1 MIKLIHKNKLIK
13 KYLINPSVILNI
25 HEFETKPN
33 EIFVLKDTNNP
44 LYRELIW
51 TSSDDTVATVNNFG
65 QVKILS
71 EGVVT
76 IRCTNAYG
84 RYDEC
89 VFTVY
94 NKDYVST
101 IDYYSTEELMCCKYS
116 ISAEDYNDGIWKAR
130 KHETYTKSDGTVI
143 GSEDVQISGNV
154 VKNNDYIV
162 FDGTQNIDLSFA
174 NNLYGWGSVID
185 TTKSDYIWSIEL
197 EFSEFVNKNIHAGIN
212 INTEGYINSSLY
224 QLELNKK
231 YRLII
236 MRRQSNI
243 NTYTGFR
250 TRIIVSSNNTIEY
263 DSGWGTIAS
272 GGGHWVE
279 GLYLLNTAGFKGK
292 LYNLKLFITEVN
304 KKNLS
309 AEEADA
315 KDVMA
320 LDNPIVNNY
329 LVEGKYRITAP
340 KLDFVNRYI
349 VHDLSTNSK
358 PKVMI
363 RVLSNDII
371 VGDDKSINKYDL
383 IQFEHDGSIQ
393 NIYKN
398 VLSVTNGRYIEFDLP
413 VNMPYRDYMYFGLY
427 DRDTKTIQR
436 SELFSVRTT
445 DSRIDKSNYNANGDE
460 VVAKQMYIS
469 PATLVGRSGDKK
481 LLRATFV
488 PEQVA
493 NIKIKYRSTNTNVAT
508 VGENDGI
515 VELISPGVCEIIA
528 VSQSNIK
535 VIAKSIV
542 TVRQSISESEKTIIN
557 LNDYNITMGD
567 GTESNNWEAAW
578 ANTLGINAAL
588 KDLKSKGYKQIK
600 LPEGHYYM
608 ACENMDKR
616 NLVSINP
623 PSDIIFD
630 ITNCTIEQVMSES
643 PDTRVIIIDNADKT
657 KILNGTII
665 GDLFIH
671 NYGLRI
677 NENGDM
683 LEEGSYSTTD
693 GTPIN
698 PDKANGETYKSLDA
712 VHDAG
717 SYYRLKDFIT
727 CYEDYET
734 TEPEPIPT
742 KFTISPLWKT
752 CMNTVDGGQVYT
764 YYYNDENNLLGYET
778 GGFGKVRTMP
788 EGATK
793 LKMSFRSEEWDKG
806 IYLMTKRNAGSHAT
820 FEFGTG
826 IGFKNSFDSEI
837 NGTIIMNCQGDVSM
851 TSDGSDRYFTN
862 EYGDYIG
869 YDTLVCDARWI
880 NCTMKEARRQGI
892 SFVAT
897 GENYL
902 ILDSSIGNIN
912 GVDPQCGTDMEA
924 YGRNEKYLFKNV
936 TFHDN
941 RKWDMVDCFSGDVEI
956 DSCTFNGAI
965 GLGQESYNW
974 YVHDCNFIYDDK
986 YNRNSETS
994 DEWTRR
1000 YKIHNVAGCSLP
1012 MWITNKYTYS
1022 IIENNYFNG
1031 GKNKSLAFATHAATR
1046 NAYSLN
1052 NNIENGNT
1060 ITFDND
1066 SYNDKIQCNTIRIMN
1081 NAVVNNAKLS
1091 SYENSN
1097 ISIIFEGQYPKQPK
1111 ITTNDK
1117 ENYTINPPN
1126 GKTFGAGASHKTIGI
1141 IDNFIIHNYSIDGQA
1156 IGIVIVQNCDII
1168 NNDSISIIGNS
1179 GSTFSNTTCFKNCR
1193 INIPRKQCGW
1203 TYVGGGQGSYE
1214 NYEYVGITFED
1225 CEIEIRDVE
1234 STNNTASID
1243 MFRYGYGDFKCP
1255 VILRRCHIK
1264 GSDKKTVL
1272 NTVQIEDC
1280 TFEGGATPYS
1290 YTQLTDIT
1298 LPESLDVVIDT
1309 QTQIPVTLTP
1319 SITRRIFWEL
1329 PEGLHMTITADNKI
1343 TCTKLGTYTI
1353 TAKSYDGS
1361 KIRKSMTINVIEAP
1375 TQETV

>member
-1 MIKLIHKNKLIK
+1 MIYYKNKAINIKYKGKSVK
-13 KYLINPSVILNI
+13 KYLINSSVILNI
-25 HEFETKPN
+25 HEFETKPD

-51 TSSDDTVATVNNFG
+51 TSSDDTVATVNDFG
-65 QVKILS
+65 EVKILS
-71 EGVVT
+71 EGVAT

-84 RYDEC
+84 KYDEC
-89 VFTVY
+89 VFTVF
-94 NKDYVST
+94 NKDYTRT
-101 IDYYSTEELMCCKYS
+101 INYYSTEELMCCKYS

-143 GSEDVQISGNV
+143 GSEDVQISGDV
-154 VKNNDYIV
+154 VKNNDYII

-174 NNLYGWGSVID
+174 DNLYGWSSVSN

-197 EFSEFVNKNIHAGIN
+197 EFSEFVNKNIHVGIN

-224 QLELNKK
+224 QLEFNKK

-236 MRRQSNI
+236 MKRRSYY
-243 NTYTGFR
+243 NTYTGFC

-263 DSGWGTIAS
+263 DSGWGTIAPGS
-272 GGGHWVE
+272 GHWVE
-279 GLYLLNTAGFKGK
+279 GLYLLNKAGFKGK

-309 AEEADA
+309 AEDADA

-329 LVEGKYRITAP
+329 LVEGIYRITAP
-340 KLDFVNRYI
+340 KLDSVSRYT
-349 VHDLSTNSK
+349 VHDLATNNK

-363 RVLSNDII
+363 RVLSNDEI

-393 NIYKN
+393 KIYKN
-398 VLSVTNGRYIEFDLP
+398 VLSATNGRYVEFDLP
-413 VNMPYRDYMYFGLY
+413 VNIPYRDYMYFGLY
-427 DRDTKTIQR
+427 DRDTKTIQK
-436 SELFSVRTT
+436 SELFSIRTT

-460 VVAKQMYIS
+460 VIAKQMYIS

-528 VSQSNIK
+528 VSQSNTK
-535 VIAKSIV
+535 VIAKSVV
-542 TVRQSISESEKTIIN
+542 TVRPSIYESEKTTIN
-557 LNDYNITMGD
+557 LNDYNITMSD

-608 ACENMDKR
+608 ACENMNTR
-616 NLVSINP
+616 NVTTINP
-623 PSDIIFD
+623 PSNIIFD
-630 ITNCTIEQVMSES
+630 ITNCTIEQVMSEC
-643 PDTRVIIIDNADKT
+643 PDTRVIMIDNADKT

-734 TEPEPIPT
+734 AEPEPIPT

-764 YYYNDENNLLGYET
+764 YYYNDENSLLGYET

-826 IGFKNSFDSEI
+826 IGFRNSFDSEI
-837 NGTIIMNCQGDVSM
+837 NGTVIMNCQGDVSM
-851 TSDGSDRYFTN
+851 TCSS
-862 EYGDYIG
+862 
-869 YDTLVCDARWI
+869 DTLVCDARWI

-912 GVDPQCGTDMEA
+912 GVDPQCGIDMEA
-924 YGRNEKYLFKNV
+924 YGRNEKFLFKNV

-1000 YKIHNVAGCSLP
+1000 YKIHNVAGCNLP
-1012 MWITNKYTYS
+1012 MWITNKYTYA

-1031 GKNKSLAFATHAATR
+1031 GKNKSLAFATHAYTR

-1052 NNIENGNT
+1052 NNIENGNSLV
-1060 ITFDND
+1060 FDNN
-1066 SYNDKIQCNTIRIMN
+1066 SYNDKIQCNNITIHNGVTMYN
-1081 NAVVNNAKLS
+1081 PELT
-1091 SYENSN
+1091 SYPGHE
-1097 ISIIFEGQYPKQPK
+1097 ISITFEGSSISPK
-1111 ITTNDK
+1111 ITSDDK
-1117 ENYTINPPN
+1117 ATHIIEADNSTVGAGSAAKTIGILENYTIKNYSVN
-1126 GKTFGAGASHKTIGI
+1126 GKTSGL
-1141 IDNFIIHNYSIDGQA
+1141 
-1156 IGIVIVQNCDII
+1156 VIVKNCDII
-1168 NNDSISIIGNS
+1168 NNDDISVI
-1179 GSTFSNTTCFKNCR
+1179 GSTFSNTTCFKNCN
-1193 INIPRKQCGW
+1193 ISIPRKQCGW
-1203 TYVGGGQGSYE
+1203 TYVGGGQGSCE

-1272 NTVQIEDC
+1272 NTVQTEDC
-1280 TFEGGATPYS
+1280 TFEGGATRHV

-1298 LPESLDVVIDT
+1298 LPESLDVVINT

-1353 TAKSYDGS
+1353 VAKSYDGS